1 MYGEATVQS
10 ADVEEAAV
18 EAEAESFDWSED
30 VSTFG
35 DRLARA
41 REFSGMTQA
50 QLARRL
56 GVKTTT
62 IANWEYDRS
71 EPRANRLQMLSGL
84 LNVSIVWLMSGEGD
98 GAPEPED
105 TAEADAADRAGL
117 RNLLNELRELRVAQ
131 DQLADRT
138 GRIEKRLRAMLSAG

>member
-1 MYGEATVQS
+1 MFGELDDATATAEADS
-10 ADVEEAAV
+10 AD
-18 EAEAESFDWSED
+18 FDWGED

-56 GVKTTT
+56 GVKATT
-62 IANWEYDRS
+62 IRNWEDDRS

-98 GAPEPED
+98 GAPSGEE
-105 TAEADAADRAGL
+105 TEAPLEFSGLREIVQQLRDLRLAQDRLADRAGL
-117 RNLLNELRELRVAQ
+117 
-131 DQLADRT
+131 
-138 GRIEKRLRAMLSAG
+138 IEKRLREILAEGPQS

>member
-1 MYGEATVQS
+1 MFGDQGVES
-10 ADVEEAAV
+10 AAAG
-18 EAEAESFDWSED
+18 AEPEDFDWSED

-56 GVKTTT
+56 GVKATT
-62 IANWEYDRS
+62 IRNWEDDRS

-84 LNVSIVWLMSGEGD
+84 LNVSIVWLMSGEGEGVPD
-98 GAPEPED
+98 GEE
-105 TAEADAADRAGL
+105 TATPLEFSGLREIVEQLRDLRLAQDRLADRAGL
-117 RNLLNELRELRVAQ
+117 
-131 DQLADRT
+131 
-138 GRIEKRLRAMLSAG
+138 IEKRLREILAEGPQS

>member
-1 MYGEATVQS
+1 MFGELDEAT
-10 ADVEEAAV
+10 AT
-18 EAEAESFDWSED
+18 AEADPADFEWGED

-56 GVKTTT
+56 GVKATT
-62 IANWEYDRS
+62 IRNWEDDRS

-98 GAPEPED
+98 GAPSGEE
-105 TAEADAADRAGL
+105 TEAPLEFSGLREIVQQLRDLRLAQDRLADRAGL
-117 RNLLNELRELRVAQ
+117 
-131 DQLADRT
+131 
-138 GRIEKRLRAMLSAG
+138 IEKRLREILAEGPQS